1 MGRKEKISFCLGI
14 QTEHQK
20 LGLSN
25 YEECVVRVGELMIN
39 DKMFS
44 KVKGIF
50 AEFLQIKTGWRILLE
65 YKNLIQT
72 MQMKTITVWLLIAG
86 FLSTGCCSRTNEKSG
101 IKLPERG
108 LCAHRGAM
116 ETHPENTIPAF
127 RAAVAAGAHMIEFDA
142 WLTKD
147 NQMVVIHDSKVD
159 RTTNGEGKVSELTFD
174 EIRKLDAGSRKSAEF
189 TGVQIPTPEE
199 VLNEMPHNVWINI
212 HIKGEGEL
220 PVMLARLVEAQG
232 RLHQVFLACSAEAAR
247 QAKEAVPGIKIC
259 NMERRGS
266 VQEYV
271 DETIRLK
278 ADFIQLLKKSD
289 YTDFAGSVKQL
300 KENGVRVNYFGTDSP
315 EELKMLFEKGVDF
328 PLVNNIVHTIDVA
341 KNLGIEPM
349 KPVYRTK

>member
-1 MGRKEKISFCLGI
+1 MVIALPVFSQSEITGKVAPEKEWPVECKKVEIVSTADYTVQPAIFFGA
-14 QTEHQK
+14 K
-20 LGLSN
+20 SN
-25 YEECVVRVGELMIN
+25 QPRPLVVRLHAWSS
-39 DKMFS
+39 DYS
-44 KVKGIF
+44 KAG
-50 AEFLQIKTGWRILLE
+50 
-65 YKNLIQT
+65 KNI
-72 MQMKTITVWLLIAG
+72 
-86 FLSTGCCSRTNEKSG
+86 E
-101 IKLPERG
+101 LPERG

-127 RAAVAAGAHMIEFDA
+127 RAAVEAGAHMIEFDV
-142 WLTKD
+142 WLTAD
-147 NQMVVIHDSKVD
+147 NQMVVIHDPTVD
-159 RTTNGEGKVSELTFD
+159 RTTNGKGKVSDLTFS

-189 TGVQIPTPEE
+189 AGVQIPTPEE
-199 VLNEMPHNVWINI
+199 VMNEMPHNMWINI

-247 QAKEAVPGIKIC
+247 LAKEAVPGIKIC

-278 ADFIQLLKKSD
+278 ADFIQLLKNSD

-315 EELKMLFEKGVDF
+315 EELKMLFETGVNF
-328 PLVNNIVHTIDVA
+328 PLVNNIIHTIDVA
-341 KNLGIEPM
+341 KNLGIEPL

>member
-1 MGRKEKISFCLGI
+1 MKTKISLAFLAVFFIFCGCH
-14 QTEHQK
+14 TTQK
-20 LGLSN
+20 AAS
-25 YEECVVRVGELMIN
+25 V
-39 DKMFS
+39 F
-44 KVKGIF
+44 
-50 AEFLQIKTGWRILLE
+50 
-65 YKNLIQT
+65 
-72 MQMKTITVWLLIAG
+72 
-86 FLSTGCCSRTNEKSG
+86 
-101 IKLPERG
+101 KLPERG

-127 RAAVAAGAHMIEFDA
+127 RAAVEAGAHMIEFDA

-159 RTTNGEGKVSELTFD
+159 RTTNGEGKVSELTFS
-174 EIRKLDAGSRKSAEF
+174 EIRKLDAGSWKAPEY

-199 VLNEMPHNVWINI
+199 VLNEMPHNIWINI

-247 QAKEAVPGIKIC
+247 LAKEAVPGIKIC
-259 NMERRGS
+259 NMERQGS

-278 ADFIQLLKKSD
+278 ADFIQLLKNSD
-289 YTDFAGSVKQL
+289 YADFAGSIRQL
-300 KENGVRVNYFGTDSP
+300 NENGVRVNYFGTDSP
-315 EELKMLFEKGVDF
+315 EELKMLFETGVNF
-328 PLVNNIVHTIDVA
+328 PLVNNIIHTIDVS
-341 KNLGIEPM
+341 KKLGIEPL